1 LAFIYEVDMITIEDK
16 IKLFYKLLNQSMD
29 IHMAEDLKE
38 LEATYEVKVEK
49 SKNNVDK
56 EAKDIEER
64 ASKRAEIKR
73 AESISKS
80 KVIIKKDIMA
90 LKEKYY
96 YMFMDKFRNT
106 LKEFIGSNE
115 YKTYLS
121 KLISRLS
128 EEIKSYANED
138 VVVYVT
144 NRDKEKYGELI
155 KGEISKNN
163 SGNIIFKT
171 TEDIMG
177 GIIAEITEK
186 NIKLDRSVDVIL
198 EDNKTYIMQTIFETL
213 EAGDYNG

>member
-96 YMFMDKFRNT
+96 YIFMDKFRNT
-106 LKEFIGSNE
+106 LKEFIASNE
-115 YKTYLS
+115 YKSYLS
-121 KLISRLS
+121 KIISRLS
-128 EEIKSYANED
+128 EDIKSYANND
-138 VVVYVT
+138 IVVYVT
-144 NRDKEKYGELI
+144 NRDKEKYGDFI
-155 KGEISKNN
+155 KDEISKNN

-177 GIIAEITEK
+177 GVIVEITEK

>member
-1 LAFIYEVDMITIEDK
+1 MITIEDK

-96 YMFMDKFRNT
+96 YIFMDKFRNT
-106 LKEFIGSNE
+106 LKEFIASNE
-115 YKTYLS
+115 YKSYLS
-121 KLISRLS
+121 KIISRLS
-128 EEIKSYANED
+128 EDIKSYANND

-144 NRDKEKYGELI
+144 NRDKEKYGDFI
-155 KGEISKNN
+155 KDEISKNN

-177 GIIAEITEK
+177 GVIVEITEK

>member
-1 LAFIYEVDMITIEDK
+1 MITIEDK

-96 YMFMDKFRNT
+96 YIFMDKFRNT
-106 LKEFIGSNE
+106 LKEFIASNE
-115 YKTYLS
+115 YKSYLS
-121 KLISRLS
+121 KIISRLS
-128 EEIKSYANED
+128 EDIKSYANND

-144 NRDKEKYGELI
+144 NRDKEKYGDFI
-155 KGEISKNN
+155 KDEISKNN
-163 SGNIIFKT
+163 SGNIIFKI

-177 GIIAEITEK
+177 GVIVEITEK

>member
-1 LAFIYEVDMITIEDK
+1 MITIEDK

-96 YMFMDKFRNT
+96 YIFMDKFRNT
-106 LKEFIGSNE
+106 LKEFIASNE
-115 YKTYLS
+115 YKSYLS
-121 KLISRLS
+121 KIISRLS
-128 EEIKSYANED
+128 EDIKSYANND
-138 VVVYVT
+138 IVVYVT
-144 NRDKEKYGELI
+144 NRDKEKYGDFI
-155 KGEISKNN
+155 KDEISKNN

-177 GIIAEITEK
+177 GVIVEITEK

>member
-1 LAFIYEVDMITIEDK
+1 
-16 IKLFYKLLNQSMD
+16 
-29 IHMAEDLKE
+29 
-38 LEATYEVKVEK
+38 
-49 SKNNVDK
+49 

-106 LKEFIGSNE
+106 LKEFIASNE
-115 YKTYLS
+115 YKSYLS
-121 KLISRLS
+121 KLISKLS
-128 EEIKSYANED
+128 EDIKGYASDD

-144 NRDKEKYGELI
+144 NKDKEKYGEFI

-177 GIIAEITEK
+177 GLIAEITEK